1 MRLFAINLLVAILIF
16 SCSTAQKKES
26 NDDKNLKLLQ
36 ESIESRDEA
45 FVKGKKELEN
55 GNAEVALE
63 LLSKSSYSQA
73 LFYIGYIQM
82 QTGKTDEAASTFENC
97 IKKDILKA
105 ESHYNLG
112 LIYFETQNSPKAV
125 TQMELALKAEPKHAG
140 TLYFL
145 GNISYMN
152 SEMDKAL
159 NFYKKA
165 LKTNPG
171 SKDLWNAVLAVL
183 LSKQD
188 FEKAWTIRENVDL
201 ANIDNIKNLL
211 IVAEQ
216 IGKYA
221 EGIDFIP
228 KNLKSDLGIKELVRT
243 LKVRNGKFGEA
254 LQSAKEDLSE
264 TKPFVVIDRYKKGKG
279 SHAIILKKD
288 GIAVIC
294 SSNPQKPLEL
304 KYENGKVTVT
314 DPEKSADES
323 KVSEMLSEI
332 CGGMVE

>member
-1 MRLFAINLLVAILIF
+1 MRLFTITFLAAALIF

-45 FVKGKKELEN
+45 FIKGKKELEN
-55 GNAEVALE
+55 GNAAIALE
-63 LLSKSSYSQA
+63 LLNKSSYSQA

-82 QTGKTDEAASTFENC
+82 QTGKTGEAEKTFEAC

-112 LIYFETQNSPKAV
+112 LIYFETEDSQKAV
-125 TQMELALKAEPKHAG
+125 AQMELALKIEPKHAG
-140 TLYFL
+140 SLYFL
-145 GNISYMN
+145 GNISYMKG
-152 SEMDKAL
+152 EMDNAL
-159 NFYKKA
+159 KYYKKA
-165 LKTNPG
+165 LKVQSR
-171 SKDLWNAVLAVL
+171 SKDLWGAIFAVL
-183 LSKQD
+183 LNKKD
-188 FEKAWTIRENVDL
+188 FKKAWDIRENIDL

-211 IVAEQ
+211 IVAEK

-221 EGIDFIP
+221 EGPGIIP
-228 KNLKSDLGIKELVRT
+228 KSLQNNLGIRELART
-243 LKVRNGKFGEA
+243 LKVRDGKFSEA

-264 TKPFVVIDRYKKGKG
+264 NKPFVIIDRYKKGKG

-304 KYENGKVTVT
+304 KYENGKVIVT
-314 DPEKSADES
+314 DPEKSAEES

-332 CGGMVE
+332 CEGIN

>member
-1 MRLFAINLLVAILIF
+1 MRLLAINLLAAILIF

-36 ESIESRDEA
+36 DSIENRDEA

-63 LLSKSSYSQA
+63 LLTKSTYSQA

-112 LIYFETQNSPKAV
+112 LIYFETQDSPKAV

-140 TLYFL
+140 ALYFL

-152 SEMDKAL
+152 SDMDKAL

-188 FEKAWTIRENVDL
+188 FERAWTIRENVEMSL
-201 ANIDNIKNLL
+201 DNIKNLL
-211 IVAEQ
+211 IVAEK

-221 EGIDFIP
+221 EGIDFVP

-243 LKVRNGKFGEA
+243 LKVREGKFGEA

-264 TKPFVVIDRYKKGKG
+264 TKPFVIVDRFKKNNG
-279 SHAIILKKD
+279 SHAIILKRE
-288 GIAVIC
+288 GLVAIC
-294 SSNPQKPLEL
+294 SSNPEKPLQL
-304 KYENGKVTVT
+304 KYENGKITVT
-314 DPEKSADES
+314 DPEKSSDES
-323 KVSEMLSEI
+323 KVSEMISGI
-332 CGGMVE
+332 CEGM